1 VLPDVLDHLMRFGV
15 VVCREGHSLA
25 MAVSLVGKSS
35 MEKIE
40 RNDKFKSR
48 NAIQTLEV
56 WEPKV
61 EAKKVVL
68 GEGGAQ
74 LPN

>member
-1 VLPDVLDHLMRFGV
+1 
-15 VVCREGHSLA
+15 